1 MATYYYYED
10 AVGTSD
16 GLSEANAYDGSSTV
30 TLPDDSSG
38 VCSFRNVYDALQS
51 GDTLYVKKSSS
62 AISLGGSF
70 VNTTSPANPADHD
83 DVAGYGSL
91 NIIGYQTTIGDGKR
105 AEIDMGGATWWLKN
119 YVKLTNINLINMS
132 YSGNS
137 IVVNKASRFVNCGF
151 YKTTGNG
158 EILRILQHAY
168 VDRCEFV
175 YDYSVSGVNTD
186 ACVEIANSANVVIT
200 NCYFEAGNGAN
211 GIYVPTVG
219 VSGHVI
225 KNCIFNINLDKN
237 GQGNNN
243 GRGIYYLDV
252 TYEHVSSVH
261 SCIFHNCDD
270 GIYVGVSDTRFG
282 STHIEGCIF
291 SSCGSAIDGDDFFTW
306 PGFSGDTDTHYD
318 ENQTLFSSNNFYYAN
333 TSNSYLPSEANP
345 TYLTTDP
352 FVDAANKDFTL
363 KNPDDFGYAKNF
375 LQSGASGDTITRN
388 ALVNIA
394 PFSVTTSGE
403 LNLGTGDVGDVV
415 DVSGNSFQLTQ
426 INPRVWRNV

>member
-1 MATYYYYED
+1 
-10 AVGTSD
+10 
-16 GLSEANAYDGSSTV
+16 
-30 TLPDDSSG
+30 
-38 VCSFRNVYDALQS
+38 
-51 GDTLYVKKSSS
+51 
-62 AISLGGSF
+62 
-70 VNTTSPANPADHD
+70 
-83 DVAGYGSL
+83 
-91 NIIGYQTTIGDGKR
+91 
-105 AEIDMGGATWWLKN
+105 
-119 YVKLTNINLINMS
+119 
-132 YSGNS
+132 
-137 IVVNKASRFVNCGF
+137 
-151 YKTTGNG
+151 
-158 EILRILQHAY
+158 
-168 VDRCEFV
+168 
-175 YDYSVSGVNTD
+175 
-186 ACVEIANSANVVIT
+186 
-200 NCYFEAGNGAN
+200 
-211 GIYVPTVG
+211 
-219 VSGHVI
+219 
-225 KNCIFNINLDKN
+225 
-237 GQGNNN
+237 
-243 GRGIYYLDV
+243 
-252 TYEHVSSVH
+252 
-261 SCIFHNCDD
+261 
-270 GIYVGVSDTRFG
+270 VSDTRFG